1 MNRSTRSLLSS
12 PAWWLIV
19 AVTVVEFFLFDHYG
33 SRRVTGFYP
42 RWNDQIQ
49 YLSECYTGFEFGRAH
64 GLAAGLWHTLTNPSA
79 QGTLHDFA
87 AVLVFQLVGPSRS
100 AALALN
106 MLALMAWQIALF
118 VAVRQRSG
126 HSSLA
131 ILAAMLP
138 LALRGPWEN
147 VPGSAYDFR
156 LDHLAMCAIGTTT
169 AVALLTAGFRHRS
182 WSAVF
187 GVATGITLLTRFI
200 TGTYFVVI
208 FLVLIVWALTASD
221 RRQRL
226 TNIAIAA
233 VIAIA
238 IALPIFWLN
247 REWVWN
253 YYYIGHYVGPESAIR
268 NQNFGVGRSLQ
279 YVFGWLGERHLGPF
293 FGWFA
298 AIAAILLSIG
308 ATIPRREAKVPGRIS
323 AESFSV
329 EALVC
334 GLIFLCS
341 PALVL
346 TLHPQKS
353 EVVLGALAPGVTLL
367 VIGIWALAVRRGEHA
382 RRAREIHDAVLP
394 ASIEPSP
401 TPMSAARGPEALI
414 AIVAIFVAL
423 GYFGR
428 RQTVVFEGPESM
440 ARFRQVNTL
449 ADYVLTTADQA
460 KLPVIRVSVDYITD
474 ALDAQVL
481 RVVCYERHH
490 VWKDWDMKLPTGIAT
505 PDPNV
510 VRQRVT
516 ESDFVFLTEQGNAG
530 PFPYD
535 RKLAAMKP
543 ELERWCEAHLVLA
556 KRFTLNGRT
565 MALYQR
571 RELPTG
577 AIANPLKLER

>member
-1 MNRSTRSLLSS
+1 MNRPTRSLLCSS
-12 PAWWLIV
+12 AWWLIV
-19 AVTVVEFFLFDHYG
+19 AVTLVEFFLFDHYG

-49 YLSECYTGFEFGRAH
+49 YLSECYTGFEFARAH
-64 GLAAGLWHTLTNPSA
+64 GLGAGLWHALTNPSA

-87 AVLVFQLVGPSRS
+87 AILLFQFVGPSRS

-106 MLALMAWQIALF
+106 MLALVAWQIALF
-118 VAVRQRSG
+118 IAVHRRSG
-126 HSSLA
+126 RPSLA

-138 LALRGPWEN
+138 LTFRGPWEN

-156 LDHLAMCAIGTTT
+156 LDHLAMCAIGTT
-169 AVALLTAGFRHRS
+169 AAIALLTAGFRHRS

-187 GVATGITLLTRFI
+187 GIATGITLLTRFI

-208 FLVLIVWALTASD
+208 FLAFIVWALITTD

-233 VIAIA
+233 IIAVA

-268 NQNFGVGRSLQ
+268 NQNFGLGRSVQ
-279 YVFGWLGERHLGPF
+279 FVFGWLGQRHLGPF

-298 AIAAILLSIG
+298 TIAAILLPIA
-308 ATIPRREAKVPGRIS
+308 ATISPRAPNDTRQNPAETFS
-323 AESFSV
+323 A
-329 EALVC
+329 EALVH

-367 VIGIWALAVRRGEHA
+367 VVAIWALALRHRDDS
-382 RRAREIHDAVLP
+382 RRARAAHDAVQPVSAQPSATAVSVVRWP
-394 ASIEPSP
+394 A
-401 TPMSAARGPEALI
+401 AVI
-414 AIVAIFVAL
+414 AVVAVLVAL

-428 RQTVVFEGPESM
+428 RQTVVFERPESM

-449 ADYVLTTADQA
+449 ADYVLTTADKAQ
-460 KLPVIRVSVDYITD
+460 LPVIRVSVDYITD

-490 VWKDWDMKLPTGIAT
+490 VWKDWDMKLPTGIAA
-505 PDPNV
+505 PDPDV
-510 VRQRVT
+510 VWQRIMA
-516 ESDFVFLTEQGNAG
+516 SDFVFLTEQGNAVR
-530 PFPYD
+530 FPYD
-535 RKLAAMKP
+535 QKLADMKP
-543 ELERWCEAHLVLA
+543 ALAQWCDTHLLLA

-571 RELPTG
+571 RDLPTG
-577 AIANPLKLER
+577 AIANAMKLGR